1 MTVLPPHQTPAPP
14 HLSELQHFPLP
25 GDLLAELG
33 QSVVGINEGS
43 MKTPSKADW
52 SFPTF
57 PSFTWT
63 VVHDHHHSLDQTV
76 GSLGLQVKLVYLL
89 QYLNEAEEVARHVLA
104 ALTAD
109 VLVTGSFL

>member
-1 MTVLPPHQTPAPP
+1 M
-14 HLSELQHFPLP
+14 
-25 GDLLAELG
+25 
-33 QSVVGINEGS
+33 VGINEGS